1 MPKSASPLLIHCCL
15 ESKESEYQTV
25 MKQSFTWWSFSKN
38 QTPDELLKAAADIGY
53 SAVEIL
59 DEKDFPLSKKYDLAM
74 ALHRGHLG
82 LTKGM
87 NRREHHAGIMKEL
100 EANIKIAEEWNI
112 PNLVCFSGNRDGIS
126 DDEGAEITTE
136 ILRKAAPLAEA
147 SGVMLVLELLNSKV
161 DHPDYQCDHTPWGVK
176 VIEMVASPKVKLLY
190 DIYHMQIMEGDLIRT
205 IKNNH
210 QHIGHYHTAGN
221 PGRNEINETQEIYYP
236 PIFRAIR
243 DTLYT
248 GYIAHEFV
256 PTGDVKAALKQAF
269 DLCVQS
275 LK

>member
-1 MPKSASPLLIHCCL
+1 
-15 ESKESEYQTV
+15 

-38 QTPDELLKAAADIGY
+38 QSPDELLKAAADIGY
-53 SAVEIL
+53 DAVEIL
-59 DEKDFPLSKKYDLAM
+59 DEVDFPLSKKYGLAM
-74 ALHRGHLG
+74 SLHRGHLG

-100 EANIKIAEEWNI
+100 ETNIKLAEEWNI
-112 PNLVCFSGNRDGIS
+112 ANLVCFSGNRDSLS
-126 DDEGAEITTE
+126 DDEGAEITAE
-136 ILRKAAPLAEA
+136 ILRKAAPLAEGA
-147 SGVMLVLELLNSKV
+147 GIMLVLELLNSKI

-210 QHIGHYHTAGN
+210 QHFGHYHTAGN
-221 PGRNEINETQEIYYP
+221 PGRNELNETQEIYYP

-243 DTLYT
+243 DTGYT
-248 GYIAHEFV
+248 GYIAHELV
-256 PTGDVKAALKQAF
+256 PIGDPKAALKQAF
-269 DLCVQS
+269 DLCAQS
-275 LK
+275 SS